1 MDNKEIEES
10 RKKRLSVLEK
20 LGKDVY
26 QQIEKGENPYLTLPV
41 RGLSNVKYDTESRM
55 ITLGS
60 GLSRRYF
67 LNVGHVRKFIQTM
80 AMAAVSRELIK
91 SDKHTSLRSAFYQV
105 RRTIPGTKIDVVDDQ
120 IETNKAI
127 EDLELITDLTREQL
141 NINANKNG
149 SVAGEVII
157 EDRGDVIDWS
167 KLGSGGWA
175 IPSNVE
181 EIIFHK
187 VEAKFI
193 LYFEKSTM
201 FERANEDKAWKKLHC
216 VIMSSQGQATRG
228 IRRLLQRLHEEEG
241 LPVYVLVDFDPWGIY
256 IYSAI
261 KFGSI
266 ALAHASDRL
275 ALPDAKFIGLMEK
288 DIERYG
294 LKRHLI
300 KFKEVDAS
308 RLKQIKN
315 YDWFKNNKAWQEEL
329 SKMEK
334 LQAKVEL
341 DAFTAKGLSF
351 MTEEYIPNKIK
362 EKDFLD

>member
-1 MDNKEIEES
+1 MDVSDIEKAKKQRIEI
-10 RKKRLSVLEK
+10 LEK
-20 LGKDVY
+20 LGKGIY
-26 QQIEKGENPYLTLPV
+26 SQIEHGENPSLTLPT
-41 RGLSNVKYDTESRM
+41 RGLSNVKYDKENRM

-60 GLSRRYF
+60 GMSKRYF
-67 LNVGHVRKFIQTM
+67 LNVGHVRKFVQTM
-80 AMAAVSRELIK
+80 AMAALSKELIK

-120 IETNKAI
+120 VETNKAI
-127 EDLELITDLTREQL
+127 EDLELITGLTREQL
-141 NINANKNG
+141 HINANKAG

-181 EIIFHK
+181 DIIFRK
-187 VEAKFI
+187 VDAKFVI
-193 LYFEKSTM
+193 YFEKSTM

-241 LPVYVLVDFDPWGIY
+241 LPVYVLVDFDPWGVY

-275 ALPDAKFIGLMEK
+275 ALPEAKFIGLMAK
-288 DIERYG
+288 DIDRYG
-294 LKRHLI
+294 LRRHLI
-300 KFKEVDAS
+300 KFKDIDAV
-308 RLKQIKN
+308 RLKQIKD
-315 YDWFKNNKAWQEEL
+315 YDWFKNSKEWQEEL
-329 SKMEK
+329 SRMEK

-351 MTEEYIPNKIK
+351 MTDEYIPNKIK